1 MDKLRMTCFMDH
13 LRTTFYQSQSI
24 VLLFIFHSDKY
35 KNTLTTSFT
44 KFIRCNSLTIEM
56 VNDRNTDI
64 KNGLVGFYSAYP
76 REIFQYWTPNSNPLT
91 RVKLRKLFWRK

>member
-13 LRTTFYQSQSI
+13 LRTTFHQSQSI

-44 KFIRCNSLTIEM
+44 KFVRCNSLTKEM
-56 VNDRNTDI
+56 VNDLNTDI
-64 KNGLVGFYSAYP
+64 KNGLVGFYSARVCCVP
-76 REIFQYWTPNSNPLT
+76 QT
-91 RVKLRKLFWRK
+91 RVMLRAIALVIFPSFQSG

>member
-1 MDKLRMTCFMDH
+1 MDKLKMTCLKDH
-13 LRTTFYQSQSI
+13 LRTTF
-24 VLLFIFHSDKY
+24 LFIFHSDKY

-76 REIFQYWTPNSNPLT
+76 REIFEYWTVDTQFLA
-91 RVKLRKLFWRK
+91 VFFVLFIFCKREPDLF